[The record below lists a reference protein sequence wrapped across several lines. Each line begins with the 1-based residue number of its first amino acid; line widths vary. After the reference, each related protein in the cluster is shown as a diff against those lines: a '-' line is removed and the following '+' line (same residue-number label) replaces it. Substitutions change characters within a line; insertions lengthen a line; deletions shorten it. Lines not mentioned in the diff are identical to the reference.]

1 MNIKTMEVMLTM
13 VELSSRNDHINQ
25 IWTRMYLTL
34 HQTFITLLLFFQSK
48 QTVLCIQI
56 KPLSTDFC
64 YYIASQHT
72 IKTGHPAAW
81 VLLIFKSELIQKREM
96 FFFPLL
102 SSRMQNKSGPQA
114 VAFDSYNLYTLSPFP
129 RVQTHF
135 ILSHCRPEEP
145 GRTGGKVLGY
155 LEDKVRGWVL

>member
-1 MNIKTMEVMLTM
+1 M

-72 IKTGHPAAW
+72 IKTGHPAA
-81 VLLIFKSELIQKREM
+81 
-96 FFFPLL
+96 
-102 SSRMQNKSGPQA
+102 
-114 VAFDSYNLYTLSPFP
+114 
-129 RVQTHF
+129 
-135 ILSHCRPEEP
+135 
-145 GRTGGKVLGY
+145 
-155 LEDKVRGWVL
+155 